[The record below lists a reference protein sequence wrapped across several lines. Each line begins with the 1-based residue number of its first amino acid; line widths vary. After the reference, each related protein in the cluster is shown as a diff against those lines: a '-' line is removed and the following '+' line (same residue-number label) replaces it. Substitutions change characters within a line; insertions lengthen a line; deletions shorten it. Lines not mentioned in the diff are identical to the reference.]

1 VSVQQITDDAVLEAV
16 RTAQWPPTTAELAHH
31 FGVIPASHTLQQ
43 TIERLVDAVR
53 LTVASGWNIPV
64 TWAVA

>member
-31 FGVIPASHTLQQ
+31 FGVIPLSHTLQ
-43 TIERLVDAVR
+43 TVIEGLVEADRLV
-53 LTVASGWNIPV
+53 VANPGSVPV